1 MPQLR
6 QRLALHLRERR
17 PRCKRAM
24 ETRAEFIL
32 NLFENPDV
40 CGVHKCEGAA
50 RALSYRINRD
60 AVHAFL
66 RPRRVALGFK
76 IDPCITPQPQLRLCD
91 SSLMHLWSTSLLIPE
106 TLRPATRQQCVR
118 REGYSVMASPRKT
131 RGHSCASPF
140 ALRRPGTRAQFFKK
154 TSIRKTQYLFNPSFI
169 FVIGLA
175 KCRVPLSSS
184 SARLV
189 LVTC

>member
-1 MPQLR
+1 LPK
-6 QRLALHLRERR
+6 RR

-24 ETRAEFIL
+24 ETRTEFIP
-32 NLFENPDV
+32 NLLENPDV

-60 AVHAFL
+60 AVSAFL
-66 RPRRVALGFK
+66 RPRRVALGVT
-76 IDPCITPQPQLRLCD
+76 IDPCSTRQPQLRLCD

-118 REGYSVMASPRKT
+118 REERGIFGDGVAQKA
-131 RGHSCASPF
+131 RGHSCAPPF

-154 TSIRKTQYLFNPSFI
+154 TAIRKTQYVFKPSFV
-169 FVIGLA
+169 FAIGLA
-175 KCRVPLSSS
+175 QCRVPLSSS